1 MEKRN
6 SMMELI
12 RYLRGKNEKYH
23 PDITAIFSDMGLDL
37 ELNLGKGSS
46 SYEYINIDPQTK
58 RKEGEIYEIYNL
70 RYYTKP
76 ALLFDTFRE
85 KNIIKKSGLL
95 IAMRNK
101 LESEELNEYFD
112 EMITRDI
119 TIVGSDNLNFDEMS
133 LALDCFSEIFRKK
146 IDNYKSFRE

>member
-6 SMMELI
+6 SMIELI
-12 RYLRGKNEKYH
+12 RYLRGKNERYH
-23 PDITAIFSDMGLDL
+23 PDITEIFSDMGLDL

-46 SYEYINIDPQTK
+46 SYEYVNIDPQTK
-58 RKEGEIYEIYNL
+58 RKEGKIYEIYNL

-133 LALDCFSEIFRKK
+133 SALDCFSEIFRKK
-146 IDNYKSFRE
+146 IDIYKSFRE